1 MKICGAARIGNRTKH
16 LVRKLLPGDIAVI
29 RHRDIDE
36 VAALSLI
43 DCRVGAVINIDS
55 SITGNYPNNGPLKLW
70 EAKIWHLDQ
79 VGEKILG
86 EIKDGDILVIRDDS
100 IWRGKKKLARGRIVS
115 SSLIRKKTAEAEN
128 NLDKL
133 LDSFV
138 QNTLEYALRE
148 KELILGGVELPVL
161 ETDFRDRHA
170 LIVVRGRLY
179 REDLRAIRNY
189 IRDVKPVLVA
199 VDGGADALLEYGYRP
214 DLVVGDMDSV
224 SDRGLCKA
232 KELVVHAYPDGRAPG
247 LERIKSLGLPAKIM
261 RAPGTSED
269 IAMLLAYEY
278 GAALIAAVGTHS
290 SMIDFLEKGR
300 KGMASTFLVR
310 LKVGWKLVDARG
322 VSRLYRGKFSP
333 LYLLVITLSAALCAL
348 VLAVIN
354 PTVGH
359 VFRLLV
365 MRLRLFM

>member
-1 MKICGAARIGNRTKH
+1 MKICGAARIGSRTKH

-43 DCRVGAVINIDS
+43 DCRVSAVINIDS

-170 LIVVRGRLY
+170 LIVVRGRSY

-199 VDGGADALLEYGYRP
+199 VDGGADALLEYGYLP

-224 SDRGLCKA
+224 SDRGLYKA

-261 RAPGTSED
+261 LAPGTSED

-290 SMIDFLEKGR
+290 SMIDFR
-300 KGMASTFLVR
+300 KGQKGHGQHLLVR
-310 LKVGWKLVDARG
+310 LKVGRKLVDARG
-322 VSRLYRGKFSP
+322 VSQLYRGKFSP

>member
-1 MKICGAARIGNRTKH
+1 MI
-16 LVRKLLPGDIAVI
+16 P
-29 RHRDIDE
+29 
-36 VAALSLI
+36 
-43 DCRVGAVINIDS
+43 
-55 SITGNYPNNGPLKLW
+55 ITGNYPNNGPLKLW

-170 LIVVRGRLY
+170 LIVVRGRSY

-199 VDGGADALLEYGYRP
+199 VDGGADVLLEYGYRP
-214 DLVVGDMDSV
+214 IWWWDMDSV
-224 SDRGLCKA
+224 SDRGFAKPKNWLCMPIPTA
-232 KELVVHAYPDGRAPG
+232 EHR
-247 LERIKSLGLPAKIM
+247 LERIKARVCLPDYGFREQVKTAV
-261 RAPGTSED
+261 
-269 IAMLLAYEY
+269 LLAYDEPLDY
-278 GAALIAAVGTHS
+278 AVGTH
-290 SMIDFLEKGR
+290 
-300 KGMASTFLVR
+300 
-310 LKVGWKLVDARG
+310 
-322 VSRLYRGKFSP
+322 P
-333 LYLLVITLSAALCAL
+333 L
-348 VLAVIN
+348 
-354 PTVGH
+354 
-359 VFRLLV
+359 
-365 MRLRLFM
+365 

>member
-1 MKICGAARIGNRTKH
+1 M
-16 LVRKLLPGDIAVI
+16 PGDIAVI

-170 LIVVRGRLY
+170 LIVVRGRSY

-199 VDGGADALLEYGYRP
+199 VDGERMPCWNTAIVLIWWWVIWTVSATGALQSQRTGCA
-214 DLVVGDMDSV
+214 
-224 SDRGLCKA
+224 C
-232 KELVVHAYPDGRAPG
+232 HPDGRAPG
-247 LERIKSLGLPAKIM
+247 LERIKAWVCLPRLCGLRNK
-261 RAPGTSED
+261 
-269 IAMLLAYEY
+269 
-278 GAALIAAVGTHS
+278 
-290 SMIDFLEKGR
+290 
-300 KGMASTFLVR
+300 
-310 LKVGWKLVDARG
+310 
-322 VSRLYRGKFSP
+322 
-333 LYLLVITLSAALCAL
+333 
-348 VLAVIN
+348 
-354 PTVGH
+354 
-359 VFRLLV
+359 
-365 MRLRLFM
+365 